1 MSTTV
6 LLTTVLVLLAI
17 LTADAL
23 RFLFQQKEMQ
33 KHDRVL
39 FPFCQLRRDVMSFL
53 YRNMIKD
60 ADSLSPLEYR
70 FIRQLLTV
78 LDATIHNYN
87 QHKTSMFN
95 LRKIARRLETYQ
107 KVSETAL
114 KVPDHPEIQE
124 FHQRI
129 HRLLVVAF
137 LAYTPLIRW
146 ELAVRLIVLAGRIG
160 YRDGKQEA
168 LRREAAYVVESAEK
182 VRKDARHYNVS
193 LHYA

>member
-17 LTADAL
+17 LTVDAL
-23 RFLFQQKEMQ
+23 RFRFRQKEMQ

-53 YRNMIKD
+53 YLNVMKD
-60 ADSLSPLEYR
+60 ADSLSPSEYR
-70 FIRQLLTV
+70 FIRLLLNA
-78 LDATIHNYN
+78 LDDTIRNYN
-87 QHKTSMFN
+87 HHKTSMFN
-95 LRKIARRLETYQ
+95 IRKIAKQLKMYRNA
-107 KVSETAL
+107 SEATL
-114 KVPDHPEIQE
+114 KVPDHQEIQI

-129 HRLLVVAF
+129 RRLMVEAF

-146 ELAVRLIVLAGRIG
+146 ELALRLIVLAGRVG
-160 YRDGKQEA
+160 YHVGKQEA
-168 LRREAAYVVESAEK
+168 LRREAEYIAESAEK

>member
-6 LLTTVLVLLAI
+6 FLTTALLLLVI
-17 LTADAL
+17 LTVDAL
-23 RFLFQQKEMQ
+23 RFRFRQREMQ

-53 YRNMIKD
+53 YRTSMKD
-60 ADSLSPLEYR
+60 ADSISPSEYR
-70 FIRQLLTV
+70 FIRQLLHV
-78 LDATIHNYN
+78 LDATIHSYN
-87 QHKTSMFN
+87 QHKTLMFN
-95 LRKIARRLETYQ
+95 LRKIAKHLKTYQ
-107 KVSETAL
+107 KASETAL
-114 KVPDHPEIQE
+114 KVPDHPEIRG
-124 FHQRI
+124 FHERI

-146 ELAVRLIVLAGRIG
+146 ELALRLIVLAARIS
-160 YRDGKQEA
+160 YRVGKQEA
-168 LRREAAYVVESAEK
+168 LRREAEYIAESAEK

>member
-1 MSTTV
+1 MNIAIFLATI
-6 LLTTVLVLLAI
+6 LVLLAI
-17 LTADAL
+17 LATDAS
-23 RFLFQQKEMQ
+23 RFRFRQKEMQ

-53 YRNMIKD
+53 YRIVMKD
-60 ADSLSPLEYR
+60 ADSLSSSEYK
-70 FIRQLLTV
+70 FIRQMLNV

-95 LRKIARRLETYQ
+95 LRKIAKHFETYR
-107 KVSETAL
+107 KASESTL
-114 KVPDHPEIQE
+114 EVPDHPEIQE
-124 FHQRI
+124 FHERI

-146 ELAVRLIVLAGRIG
+146 ELALRLIVLAGRIG
-160 YRDGKQEA
+160 YRIGKQEA
-168 LRREAAYVVESAEK
+168 LRREAEYVVESAEK

-193 LHYA
+193 LRYA

>member
-6 LLTTVLVLLAI
+6 FLTTVLLLLAI

-23 RFLFQQKEMQ
+23 RFRFRQKEMQ

-53 YRNMIKD
+53 YRNSMKD
-60 ADSLSPLEYR
+60 ADSLSPSEYE
-70 FIRQLLTV
+70 FIRQLLNV
-78 LDATIHNYN
+78 LDATIHSYN

-95 LRKIARRLETYQ
+95 LRKIAKHLETYR
-107 KVSETAL
+107 KASETAL
-114 KVPDHPEIQE
+114 KVPDHPEVQE

-129 HRLLVVAF
+129 HQLLVVAF

-146 ELAVRLIVLAGRIG
+146 ELALRLIVLAGRIG
-160 YRDGKQEA
+160 YGAGKREA
-168 LRREAAYVVESAEK
+168 FRREAEYVVESAEK
-182 VRKDARHYNVS
+182 VRKDARHYNVG
-193 LHYA
+193 LRYA

>member
-1 MSTTV
+1 MSITIFLATIF
-6 LLTTVLVLLAI
+6 VLLAI
-17 LTADAL
+17 LTTDAL
-23 RFLFQQKEMQ
+23 RFRLRQKEMR

-53 YRNMIKD
+53 YRNMMED
-60 ADSLSPLEYR
+60 TDSLSPSEYG
-70 FIRQLLTV
+70 FIRQLLHV

-95 LRKIARRLETYQ
+95 LRKIAKHLKTYR
-107 KVSETAL
+107 KASEIAL

-124 FHQRI
+124 FHERI

-160 YRDGKQEA
+160 YRAGKQEA
-168 LRREAAYVVESAEK
+168 LREAEYIAESAEK

-193 LHYA
+193 LRYA

>member
-6 LLTTVLVLLAI
+6 FLMTVLLLLVI

-23 RFLFQQKEMQ
+23 RFWFRQREMQ

-53 YRNMIKD
+53 YRNSMKD
-60 ADSLSPLEYR
+60 AGSLSPSEYR
-70 FIRQLLTV
+70 FIRQMLNV

-95 LRKIARRLETYQ
+95 LRKIAKHLETYR
-107 KVSETAL
+107 KASETAL
-114 KVPDHPEIQE
+114 KVPDHPEVQE

-146 ELAVRLIVLAGRIG
+146 EVALHLIVLAGRIG
-160 YRDGKQEA
+160 YRVGKQEA
-168 LRREAAYVVESAEK
+168 LRREAEYIAESAEK

>member
-1 MSTTV
+1 MSTTTVFLTTV
-6 LLTTVLVLLAI
+6 LLLLAI

-23 RFLFQQKEMQ
+23 RFRFRQKEMQ

-53 YRNMIKD
+53 YRNTMKD
-60 ADSLSPLEYR
+60 KLSPSEYV
-70 FIRQLLTV
+70 FIRQLLHV

-95 LRKIARRLETYQ
+95 LRKIAKHLETYR
-107 KVSETAL
+107 KASETAL
-114 KVPDHPEIQE
+114 KVPDHPEVRE

-129 HRLLVVAF
+129 HRLLVIAF

-160 YRDGKQEA
+160 YRAGKQEA
-168 LRREAAYVVESAEK
+168 LRREAEYIAESAEK

>member
-1 MSTTV
+1 MNTTVFLTTV
-6 LLTTVLVLLAI
+6 LLLLAI
-17 LTADAL
+17 LAADAL
-23 RFLFQQKEMQ
+23 RFRFRQKEMQ

-53 YRNMIKD
+53 YRNWMTD
-60 ADSLSPLEYR
+60 ADSLSPSEYR
-70 FIRQLLTV
+70 FIRQLLSV

-87 QHKTSMFN
+87 RHKTSMFN
-95 LRKIARRLETYQ
+95 LRKIAKHLETYR
-107 KVSETAL
+107 KASETAL
-114 KVPDHPEIQE
+114 KVPARPEIQE

-146 ELAVRLIVLAGRIG
+146 ELALRLVVLAGRIG
-160 YRDGKQEA
+160 YHIGRQEA
-168 LRREAAYVVESAEK
+168 LRREAEYVAESAEK
-182 VRKDARHYNVS
+182 VRSDARHYNVS